1 MLISDFH
8 FIRPYWFVAILPVAF
23 ILWKL
28 AKQHLIN
35 KHWESVCDP
44 ELLPYILVGKS
55 GPKRQSDIVL
65 ASIVTLLMIIAL
77 AGPTWERL
85 PQPVFQKESALVIA
99 LDLSLSM
106 YADDIQPSRLERA
119 RFKISDLLNSRKEG
133 QTALLVYAGDAFTV
147 TPLTDD
153 VKTINS
159 QLSALSPA
167 IMPAPGSRADIAIT
181 KAIQLLKQAGISQ
194 GHILFVT
201 DEVEA
206 KYENS
211 FSQANKEGYSIS
223 ILGVGT
229 IEGAPVS
236 MGDSGFL
243 KDRAGTIVIPKLDEK
258 VLSQLAATGGGYYE
272 TSQITDNDI
281 ERLNRLFNSGLDSRL
296 NSKEEKETEFKSD
309 QWHEFGPW
317 LVLLIL
323 PIVAFGFRRG
333 YLAILVCIMVAGN
346 PDDAMAFEWNDLWL
360 NKNQKAMHALEHKQA
375 DVASDL
381 FQDNEW
387 KAAAK
392 YRSGDYAASE
402 KLLND
407 LQDNR
412 SLYNK
417 ANSLAKQGRYEE
429 AIKTYDQV
437 LENEPEHEDAKFNKE
452 LVEKELKKQQ
462 QQQSPSEKNGDKNKD
477 QDSEENKQNQSENK
491 QQQSDPDSK
500 SEQQQSES
508 GSKNQQDQNKGE
520 QEENS
525 DNTEKQQADK
535 EKSEQEK
542 EQELKQQ
549 QAEQTDEEQ
558 KKEEQQEQQQS
569 QQVTNELDEEQ
580 QAAEQW
586 LRRIPDDPS
595 GLLRRKFKYQ
605 YQQQQ
610 NRQSPTSEKYW

>member
-1 MLISDFH
+1 MSNFH
-8 FIRPYWFVAILPVAF
+8 FIRPYWFIAIIPVVF
-23 ILWKL
+23 ILWKM

-55 GPKRQSDIVL
+55 DSKKHTDIVL
-65 ASIVTLLMIIAL
+65 TSIVSLLMIVAL

-106 YADDIQPSRLERA
+106 YADDIKPSRLERA
-119 RFKISDLLNSRKEG
+119 RFKISDLLQLRKEG

-167 IMPAPGSRADIAIT
+167 IMPAPGSRTDIAIT
-181 KAIQLLKQAGISQ
+181 KATELLKQAGMSQ
-194 GHILFVT
+194 GHILLVT
-201 DEVEA
+201 DEVDE
-206 KYENS
+206 KFENI
-211 FSQANKEGYSIS
+211 FLHANKEAYTIS

-229 IEGAPVS
+229 EEGAPIS
-236 MGDSGFL
+236 LGNSGFL
-243 KDRAGTIVIPKLDEK
+243 EDKAGTIVIPKLNEK
-258 VLSQLAATGGGYYE
+258 VLRQLAAVGGGYYE
-272 TSQITDNDI
+272 TSQITDSDV
-281 ERLNRLFNSGLDSRL
+281 ERLNRLFNRDLD
-296 NSKEEKETEFKSD
+296 SKEEKETEFKSD

-323 PIVAFGFRRG
+323 PVVAFGFRRG
-333 YLAILVCIMVAGN
+333 YLVILVCITFTIN

-360 NKNQKAMHALEHKQA
+360 NKNQKAMRALENDQA

-392 YRSGDYAASE
+392 YRSGDYVATE
-402 KLLND
+402 ELLNE

-429 AIKTYDQV
+429 AINTYEEV
-437 LENEPEHEDAKFNKE
+437 LVNVPEHEDAKFNKA
-452 LVEKELKKQQ
+452 LVEKELEKQQ
-462 QQQSPSEKNGDKNKD
+462 QQSSQDQNGDQNKNSEQNKENQTEQD
-477 QDSEENKQNQSENK
+477 QQQSQSENN
-491 QQQSDPDSK
+491 QQQSD
-500 SEQQQSES
+500 SESGQQSES
-508 GSKNQQDQNKGE
+508 ESQN
-520 QEENS
+520 QEEKNS
-525 DNTEKQQADK
+525 DAADPQQTN
-535 EKSEQEK
+535 EEEK
-542 EQELKQQ
+542 EQEQDMKQQ
-549 QAEQTDEEQ
+549 QAEQSEEKQ
-558 KKEEQQEQQQS
+558 NKEEQQEQQQS
-569 QQVTNELDEEQ
+569 QQATNELDEEQ

-605 YQQQQ
+605 YQQQR
-610 NRQSPTSEKYW
+610 NRQPSTSEKYW